1 MHRAPPS
8 GNKVNIRKLRC
19 HLNVKIGSL
28 KINAFIIK
36 SNVLMEALR
45 LLRYFRQM
53 LRSVNNI
60 NNLLIL
66 GKHLSEGKQTFTRY
80 YVKKNSLLI
89 TGNIRI
95 FLSKSI

>member
-8 GNKVNIRKLRC
+8 GNKINIRKLRC

-53 LRSVNNI
+53 LHSLNNI
-60 NNLLIL
+60 NNVLIIFQFFL
-66 GKHLSEGKQTFTRY
+66 GKHLSEGKHSQDTM
-80 YVKKNSLLI
+80 
-89 TGNIRI
+89 
-95 FLSKSI
+95 